1 MKSPII
7 NNNMHI
13 VVQTGRAAKDELMRE
28 AALLGSLRHP
38 NVVWVYGIVLATV
51 PESDDDES
59 GSEDSENEPMMAPRG
74 NVPHHVRPPAIIT
87 EYMSQGSVKM
97 ALQRKTDIVKGALMR
112 VLIAMDAAKV
122 RYWISNLNPC
132 QSWC

>member
-1 MKSPII
+1 
-7 NNNMHI
+7 
-13 VVQTGRAAKDELMRE
+13 MRE

-38 NVVWVYGIVLATV
+38 NVVWVYGIVLPGQSQA
-51 PESDDDES
+51 DEDEDNS
-59 GSEDSENEPMMAPRG
+59 GSENSDVEPMPPRRG
-74 NVPHHVRPPAIIT
+74 NVPQHVRPPAIIT

-122 RYWISNLNPC
+122 RSHDTSRIVDST
-132 QSWC
+132 